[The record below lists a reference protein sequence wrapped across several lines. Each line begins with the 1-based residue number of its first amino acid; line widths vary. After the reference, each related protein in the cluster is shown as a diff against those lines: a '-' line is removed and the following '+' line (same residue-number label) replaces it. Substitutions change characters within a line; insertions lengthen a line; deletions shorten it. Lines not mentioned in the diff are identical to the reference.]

1 MSQQRAVPVLKGEAY
16 ENLFGALKSKE
27 TKATYAFRLKQ
38 YLSYLNM
45 QTPDEL
51 LLMDNATAQKK
62 IIGYILYLKNEKG
75 LSYSSLEGVCAPLRK
90 FYAMN
95 DVMLIWD
102 KMHAYLGEH
111 EKTVEDR
118 PYSHEQIKR
127 LLDFSNDRI
136 MVMILLLASS
146 GMRRGA
152 LSGLKRKHFRYIE
165 KYGLYQITT
174 YPKAKEKYITFCTP
188 ECATAINNYFDYR
201 RRCGETISDE
211 SPVIRDAFNRHNLDK
226 VRNPQP
232 VSNNGLKFML
242 EGVVKN
248 SGLERK
254 HENVNGKVSQRTEI
268 MAAHGL
274 RKFFD
279 TNLSCARL
287 QRNKL
292 EALMGHKSL
301 QRVYDKP
308 DEEELLEE
316 YLKAID
322 LLTINDENRLK
333 AKVATLEED
342 KDRMIQELTRTVEDM
357 QAQLQ
362 PKDNQLQEL
371 RNEIKVLGEKRRR
384 YMY

>member
-1 MSQQRAVPVLKGEAY
+1 MSQQRVVPILKGEAY

-27 TKATYAFRLKQ
+27 TKSTYAFRLKQ

-45 QTPDEL
+45 HTPDEL
-51 LLMDNATAQKK
+51 LLMDDATAQKK

-75 LSYSSLEGVCAPLRK
+75 LSYSSLEGVCAPLKK

-95 DVMLIWD
+95 DVMLNWD
-102 KMHAYLGEH
+102 KIHAYLGEH

-127 LLDFSNDRI
+127 LLKFSNDRI

-152 LSGLKRKHFRYIE
+152 LSGLRRKHLKYIE

-201 RRCGETISDE
+201 RRCGETINDE

-232 VSNNGLKFML
+232 VSNDGLKFML
-242 EGVVKN
+242 EGIVKN

-279 TNLSCARL
+279 TNLSRARL

-301 QRVYDKP
+301 QQLYDKP
-308 DEEELLEE
+308 DNEELLEE
-316 YLKAID
+316 YLKAVD
-322 LLTINDENRLK
+322 LLTINEENRLK
-333 AKVATLEED
+333 AKVATLQD
-342 KDRMIQELTRTVEDM
+342 KDKEIQELRTKMAKMEESQTEDYR
-357 QAQLQ
+357 A
-362 PKDNQLQEL
+362 L
-371 RNEIKVLGEKRRR
+371 RGDENSKIQ
-384 YMY
+384 